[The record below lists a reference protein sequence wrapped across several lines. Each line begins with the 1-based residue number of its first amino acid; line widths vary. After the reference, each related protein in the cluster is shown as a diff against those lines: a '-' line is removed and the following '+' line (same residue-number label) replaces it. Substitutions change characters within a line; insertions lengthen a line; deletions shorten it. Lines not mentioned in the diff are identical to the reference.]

1 MSHFDPEK
9 YARLQSPIHNWDPR
23 ARTLSLFILL
33 FSVALAG
40 SIPKALAGLSVS
52 FLLILISRL
61 PLHHVAGFMKWPVLF
76 LLPFLII
83 LPFTTTGDTLL
94 SIAFL
99 TASVQ
104 GFYMG
109 LLFFIRGL
117 GAALLALLIVGTAPF
132 TATVKAL
139 QSMGL
144 PNSLAQIFLFAYRYV
159 FLLSE
164 ELQTM
169 SRSMESKGFVKRSD
183 LRTARIYSR
192 SLAMMLIRSYE
203 RSEDIFL
210 AMLSRGYMGKVPSG
224 SGSKI
229 SGNDIVKSCLV
240 VAAAMCIQAF

>member
-1 MSHFDPEK
+1 
-9 YARLQSPIHNWDPR
+9 
-23 ARTLSLFILL
+23 
-33 FSVALAG
+33 
-40 SIPKALAGLSVS
+40 
-52 FLLILISRL
+52 
-61 PLHHVAGFMKWPVLF
+61 
-76 LLPFLII
+76 
-83 LPFTTTGDTLL
+83 
-94 SIAFL
+94 
-99 TASVQ
+99 
-104 GFYMG
+104 
-109 LLFFIRGL
+109 
-117 GAALLALLIVGTAPF
+117 
-132 TATVKAL
+132 
-139 QSMGL
+139 MGL

-240 VAAAMCIQAF
+240 VAAAVCFQAF